1 MIKIYVSGS
10 EYYEIGADIYEN
22 NGVCDFGSL
31 LKEEADTDPE
41 RIRKMEPD
49 AEGNERYAIDKD
61 IAEWYK
67 EQVERVEEIERLEAE
82 IPDVRAL
89 DKYRADVEG
98 RWAYENDI
106 AEGIKAQLE
115 LARYYAEYYGKKN

>member
-1 MIKIYVSGS
+1 MIKIYVNGS
-10 EYYEIGADIYEN
+10 EYCEIGADIYEN
-22 NGVCDFGSL
+22 NGVCDFESL

-41 RIRKMEPD
+41 RIQKMEPD
-49 AEGNERYAIDKD
+49 AEGNERYALDKD
-61 IAEWYK
+61 SADWYK

-89 DKYRADVEG
+89 DKYHADVEG
-98 RWAYENDI
+98 RWMYENDI